1 MLLKGLLEERTPYRK
16 FLILVGLTLMGAI
29 IGTLL
34 GSMLSSAIFGIDL
47 SENSGAFSNT
57 ANPNTANALKLI
69 QLFSAL
75 GMFIFPPIMA
85 AVLFSKDAK
94 SYLGLNT
101 KVNATVGS
109 LVIALMIAVVP
120 FINWMMTVN
129 EAMKLPAS
137 FSAIE
142 SWMKQSEISAA
153 QITELFLKTTSI
165 GGLLTNMFIIAI
177 IPAIGEELLFR
188 GVIQKLFSELAN
200 NKHVGIVLGAFLFS
214 AMHMQFYGFLPRFA
228 LGVMLG
234 YLYLWSGSLWLPMLA
249 HFLNNGMA
257 ILFAWME
264 ARKGLPFNQDTF
276 GVEPGQ
282 EIILALSVFL
292 TWVLLFLVRK
302 FGASGFKV

>member
-1 MLLKGLLEERTPYRK
+1 
-16 FLILVGLTLMGAI
+16 
-29 IGTLL
+29 
-34 GSMLSSAIFGIDL
+34 
-47 SENSGAFSNT
+47 
-57 ANPNTANALKLI
+57 
-69 QLFSAL
+69 
-75 GMFIFPPIMA
+75 MA

-94 SYLGLNT
+94 AYLGLNT
-101 KVNATVGS
+101 KIKSTVGF

-137 FSAIE
+137 LSTIE

-153 QITELFLKTTSI
+153 EITKLFLQTTSI

-188 GVIQKLFSELAN
+188 GVIQKLFGDLAN

-228 LGVMLG
+228 LGIMLG

-276 GVEPGQ
+276 GAEPGQ
-282 EIILALSVFL
+282 EMILALSVFL
-292 TWVLLFLVRK
+292 TWGLLFFIRK
-302 FGASGFKV
+302 LSLKP